1 MAKYR
6 APRPT
11 LKALPRDELDLLLKA
26 KYNLSAS
33 TASALAYANLWNFD
47 VRAQDAN
54 LGNWAG
60 NSYGFGFY
68 RLPANKWGLG
78 NLGRILFRGV
88 AFSASFFQSSGVV
101 G

>member
-33 TASALAYANLWNFD
+33 TASAS
-47 VRAQDAN
+47 AQTPRDN
-54 LGNWAG
+54 D
-60 NSYGFGFY
+60 
-68 RLPANKWGLG
+68 
-78 NLGRILFRGV
+78 
-88 AFSASFFQSSGVV
+88 
-101 G
+101 